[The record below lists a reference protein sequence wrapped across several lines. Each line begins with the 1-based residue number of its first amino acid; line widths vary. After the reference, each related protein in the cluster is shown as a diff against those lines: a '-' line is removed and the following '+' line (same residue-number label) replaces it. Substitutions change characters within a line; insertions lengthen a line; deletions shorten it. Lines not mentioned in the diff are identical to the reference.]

1 MAWLAI
7 MILEVGNGLLR
18 KVIVEPLIG
27 DLAARQVGVAIGS
40 IMVIL
45 VAYLLAGWLRLKRIP
60 SMMLVGMAWV
70 ILTIG
75 FEIVLGRLV
84 MGLDWARILS
94 DYDVAH
100 GGLMPVGFLVMAAA
114 PFAGTWLYRS
124 VRMRRTRK
132 ARSQREIGAS
142 GI

>member
-27 DLAARQVGVAIGS
+27 DLAARQAGVAIGS

-45 VAYLLAGWLRLKRIP
+45 VAYLLAGWLRLKRMP
-60 SMMLVGMAWV
+60 SMMLVGMVWV

-94 DYDVAH
+94 DYNVAR
-100 GGLMPVGFLVMAAA
+100 GGLMPVGLLVMAAA

-132 ARSQREIGAS
+132 ARSQREVGAS